1 MPVDENLD
9 GVDDVTD
16 MDVGARRMSVIT
28 AHESDV
34 NVLAQHYA
42 IEPVGRPDNPYRVT
56 GSLETQP

>member
-1 MPVDENLD
+1 M
-9 GVDDVTD
+9 GSTRTSA
-16 MDVGARRMSVIT
+16 ARRILVIT

-34 NVLAQHYA
+34 NFLAQHYA

>member
-1 MPVDENLD
+1 VDENPD

-42 IEPVGRPDNPYRVT
+42 IEPVGRPDNLYLVT